1 MKTALALI
9 TALVLSTAPPAV
21 AQWLPP
27 PVQVEHPNPGPPI
40 DTWTPYFAALVAQA
54 DATGDWTVAT
64 DAALGHYNDEFIV
77 VEFGWGT
84 ERIPVYALVRTDIL
98 VRMVDEMERR
108 LLEQAGWS
116 SANWYADMKADY
128 TTHIR
133 NIKHNLARRWPPLD
147 PWPWPADLS

>member
-1 MKTALALI
+1 MKKTLVAVLAAI
-9 TALVLSTAPPAV
+9 ALVAF
-21 AQWLPP
+21 AQVP
-27 PVQVEHPNPGPPI
+27 PGPPPTQHI
-40 DTWTPYFAALVAQA
+40 SWDVYFGQLVAQA

-84 ERIPVYALVRTDIL
+84 ERILVYALVRTDIL

-128 TTHIR
+128 TTRIR

-147 PWPWPADLS
+147 PWPWPGDVCPPTC